1 MSTKRWRLVVT
12 ARDAAQP
19 LHTLEVNAD
28 NWITAL
34 RLGREMIG
42 EDGGLPPGASCDVS
56 QQGKVTVLDP
66 NTQRVYGLDSL
77 DENLNAPSA
86 AAVPSPAPA
95 VQSATPLRS
104 HTLAYEQPQ
113 VPSQAPKLTQRTLDF
128 APKSL
133 SVSAPRQRSHHPQK
147 GERQSGWT
155 LLSQRDIDPTPD
167 SPLLYR
173 ERSYAVSPNIDA
185 SVAEQQLKN
194 AFEMLR
200 ASLATKPRGKYLN
213 LAVFDHVWKA
223 QPERPPLVTLQWKDW
238 IAEPTIGYGALVA
251 RKPSVPPPTPAR
263 AVAPSVAPA
272 SAAPAAVV
280 AQVSQPPRPPEPSIR
295 NRSQP
300 PASPFRSTEAATSE
314 HDMRLASMFEDMQDL
329 QLLKTPAEG
338 LHFAT
343 QLLKKS
349 IACEAIGAYLYD
361 IDENK
366 FRLVAAEGE
375 HAEKHTGEAVATD
388 TGLFQAA
395 SVLIDESLSIDPVAS
410 DARYVASSDAHL
422 HPDPRNMVLM
432 SLNYD
437 NALLGIIQL
446 VNRKDAPAFDDNDR
460 NVVAYVGRQ
469 LSKFIHFARIQLLSA
484 S

>member
-1 MSTKRWRLVVT
+1 MKINGIVPQMSVKRWRLVVT
-12 ARDAAQP
+12 APDSAQP
-19 LHTLEVNAD
+19 LHTLDVNAD

-34 RLGREMIG
+34 RLGREMMG

-56 QQGKVTVLDP
+56 QPGKVTVLDP
-66 NTQRVYGLDSL
+66 NTQRIYSLDSL
-77 DENLNAPSA
+77 EEGVHP
-86 AAVPSPAPA
+86 PTTTTGSPE
-95 VQSATPLRS
+95 QSARPSIGAARS
-104 HTLAYEQPQ
+104 RTLAYEQPQ
-113 VPSQAPKLTQRTLDF
+113 TPSPASKISQRPLDLAPR
-128 APKSL
+128 SL
-133 SVSAPRQRSHHPQK
+133 SVSAPRQRSHHPPK
-147 GERQSGWT
+147 TDRPGGWM
-155 LLSQRDIDPTPD
+155 LLCQRDIDPTVD

-173 ERSYAVSPNIDA
+173 ERGYAVSPGTETSA
-185 SVAEQQLKN
+185 AEQQLKN

-238 IAEPTIGYGALVA
+238 LIEPTIGYGGLVA
-251 RKPSVPPPTPAR
+251 AKPSTPPPAPP
-263 AVAPSVAPA
+263 APSAP
-272 SAAPAAVV
+272 
-280 AQVSQPPRPPEPSIR
+280 PPPPEPSIR

-300 PASPFRSTEAATSE
+300 PASPFRSAGPATGE

-375 HAEKHTGEAVATD
+375 YAEKHTGEAVSTD

-395 SVLIDESLSIDPVAS
+395 SLQVDEALSIDPVAS
-410 DARYVASSDAHL
+410 DPRYAASSDAHL
-422 HPDPRNMVLM
+422 HPNPRNMLLM

-437 NALLGIIQL
+437 NVLLGVLQL
-446 VNRKDAPAFDDNDR
+446 VNRKDAPTFDDNDR

-469 LSKFIHFARIQLLSA
+469 LSTFIHFARIRLLSVP
-484 S
+484 